1 MRGTLERLRGTVF
14 VLALLLAGPLAAYE
28 LGALRLGALKFGT
41 VNWELDVIRTN
52 GLDAEEGFTL
62 EVQGYGGG
70 EATNVALMGGAVDG
84 IVDDWIWV
92 SRQRA
97 AGIPLVFAV
106 PYSHTVGALVVHGD
120 SGIDSLDQLAGRKIG
135 IAGGPFDKSR
145 LLVQAVAGKHH
156 GIALADVAELAFG
169 APPLLN
175 QKFLSGELDSVLNY
189 WHFVA
194 RLEAAGHRRLLNVS
208 DAQAELGVPPTVPQL
223 GYVFQES
230 FVEADPELVKAF
242 ARASYNAKRILRD
255 SDAEWERIRPL
266 TKAKNDAELETLE
279 RRFREGTVESWGDEE
294 RKLAARLAADPQLM
308 PGPAAVVARM
318 TAEARSGE
326 LFFHLG
332 TTLARVAASFLA
344 ATLAGTALG
353 LPKGRRRLADEL
365 GGPWLVF
372 FLNLPALVTIVL
384 AYI

>member
-1 MRGTLERLRGTVF
+1 MRGMLERLRGTVF
-14 VLALLLAGPLAAYE
+14 VLALLLAGPLAAQE
-28 LGALRLGALKFGT
+28 LGTLRLGVLKFGT

-52 GLDAEEGFTL
+52 GLDAKEGFTL

-120 SGIDSLDQLAGRKIG
+120 SGIDSLDQLAGKKIG
-135 IAGGPFDKSR
+135 IAGGPFDKSW
-145 LLVQAVAGKHH
+145 LLVQAVAEKRHE
-156 GIALADVAELAFG
+156 IALADVAELAFG

-175 QKFLSGELDSVLNY
+175 QKFLSGELDAVLNY

-194 RLEAAGHRRLLNVS
+194 RLEAAGHKRLLNVS

-230 FVEADPELVKAF
+230 FVEANPELVKAF

-266 TKAKNDAELETLE
+266 TKAKNDAELETLK
-279 RRFREGTVESWGDEE
+279 RRFREGIVESWGDEE
-294 RKLAARLAADPQLM
+294 RKLAAQLYGILA
-308 PGPAAVVARM
+308 
-318 TAEARSGE
+318 
-326 LFFHLG
+326 
-332 TTLARVAASFLA
+332 
-344 ATLAGTALG
+344 
-353 LPKGRRRLADEL
+353 EL
-365 GGPWLVF
+365 GGEKLVG
-372 FLNLPALVTIVL
+372 PAREL
-384 AYI
+384 APGTFWDGVKF